1 MYEYITGALT
11 ELTPTFA
18 VVETGGIGYFLHI
31 SLNTFSKC
39 EGAESVK
46 LYLHHVVRDD
56 AQLLYGFYSKGERE
70 LFQHLIS
77 VSGVGVGTAR
87 MVLSTYTP
95 SELRSIITTDNAAL
109 LKSVKG
115 LGIKTAQ
122 KIILELR
129 DKMMKLSA
137 EEGDGV
143 DVAAI
148 AVADS
153 VTQQEA
159 QEALV
164 MLGFSKASCKKAIE
178 EVLKSAPNSSVEE
191 LIRQALKRL

>member
-1 MYEYITGALT
+1 MYEYITGSLS
-11 ELTPTFA
+11 ELTPTYA

-39 EGAESVK
+39 DGAESVK
-46 LYLHHVVRDD
+46 LYLHHVVRED
-56 AQLLYGFYSKGERE
+56 AQLLYGFYTKSERE
-70 LFQHLIS
+70 IFQHLIS

-95 SELRSIITTDNAAL
+95 SELRSIISTDNAAL

-129 DKMMKLSA
+129 DKMMKLTPES
-137 EEGDGV
+137 DGEV
-143 DVAAI
+143 I
-148 AVADS
+148 AVANS
-153 VTQQEA
+153 ATQQEA

-178 EVLKSAPNSSVEE
+178 DVIKSAPNSSVEE